1 MNAQGF
7 ALFDTTIGH
16 CGIAWS
22 DGGIVGF
29 QLPEAREADTRSS
42 LRRRFAGAQE
52 IPPPPEVGH
61 AIAGVVALLR
71 GEPVDLSSVPLDMA
85 GVPLFHRRV
94 YEVARGIAPG
104 HTLTYGEIAARLGEP
119 GLARAVGQALGRNPF
134 AIIVPCHRVL
144 AAGGGLGGFS
154 APGGVETKLKLLA
167 IEGARLDREP
177 GLFDDVE
184 ASTASCKRGLK
195 PTLHVEGPTR

>member
-22 DGGIVGF
+22 DRGVVGF
-29 QLPEAREADTRSS
+29 QLPEAREADTRSR
-42 LRRRFAGAQE
+42 LRRRFACAQE
-52 IPPPPEVGH
+52 MPPPPEIGQT
-61 AIAGVVALLR
+61 IAGVVALLR
-71 GEPVDLSSVPLDMA
+71 GEPVDLSGVPLDMD

-94 YEVARGIAPG
+94 YEVAQGIGPG
-104 HTLTYGEIAARLGEP
+104 RSLTYGEIAARIGEP
-119 GLARAVGQALGRNPF
+119 GSARAVGQALGRNPF
-134 AIIVPCHRVL
+134 AVIVPCHRVL

-177 GLFDDVE
+177 GLFDDAE
-184 ASTASCKRGLK
+184 ASSPEFESPAR
-195 PTLHVEGPTR
+195 